1 MRPVNQ
7 RNETYNKAM
16 KVAKR
21 IAITLLCCVPVL
33 IVFAYLTR
41 NIITSNFWQI
51 FIFIVFMGL
60 VVLVEELIARARIKR
75 KQAQIDLGLKKDI
88 FK

>member
-7 RNETYNKAM
+7 RSQTYAKAM

-21 IAITLLCCVPVL
+21 IAITMLCCLPVL

-51 FIFIVFMGL
+51 FIFIIIMGL
-60 VVLVEELIARARIKR
+60 AVLIEELITRTKEKR
-75 KQAQIDLGLKKDI
+75 KQADELLGTKKDV